1 MTLSVIKNI
10 QGLLLTYDIA
20 SRSSFEDLNERI
32 KQINDCYDI
41 SGLPIIVVGC
51 KLDLEKKRRVS
62 TEEGQQFA
70 EELKCP
76 FFEVSARTGKGVKEA
91 FSALIQKV

>member
-1 MTLSVIKNI
+1 MALSVIKNI

-76 FFEVSARTGKGVKEA
+76 FLKYLLVLEKE
-91 FSALIQKV
+91 